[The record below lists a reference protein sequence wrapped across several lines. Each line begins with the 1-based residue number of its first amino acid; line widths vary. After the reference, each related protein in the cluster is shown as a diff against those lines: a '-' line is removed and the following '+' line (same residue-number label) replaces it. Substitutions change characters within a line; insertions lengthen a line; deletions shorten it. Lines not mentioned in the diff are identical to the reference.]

1 MAPTAR
7 EALRE
12 RLRQLVLRILRDPLA
27 ASRNFA
33 LMQEIQSI
41 LRTLANYVPEVP
53 APRLTELPE
62 MRLSEVEIKLMA
74 QLPEQERAQ
83 LRFQLEMQR
92 YAVFNSLLTNLKL
105 TRFETQREAARNP
118 R

>member
-41 LRTLANYVPEVP
+41 LRALANYVPEVP
-53 APRLTELPE
+53 APRLSEPE
-62 MRLSEVEIKLMA
+62 MRLSEVEVKLMA
-74 QLPEQERAQ
+74 QLPEHERAL

-92 YAVFNSLLTNLKL
+92 YALFNSMLANLNQ
-105 TRFETQREAARNP
+105 TRFETQREVARNI